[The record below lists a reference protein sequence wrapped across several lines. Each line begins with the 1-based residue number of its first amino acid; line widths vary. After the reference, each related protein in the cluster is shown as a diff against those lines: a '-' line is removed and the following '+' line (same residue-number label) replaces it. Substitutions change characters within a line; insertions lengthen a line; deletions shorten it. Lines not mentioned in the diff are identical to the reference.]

1 MMVPFFLKKAKLG
14 NAMEEAVL
22 NDPLAREHIESS
34 PGKKKKGNK
43 SKATKESKLGFN
55 STGEYSGADLQGEK
69 LGGIARTDDGVIGF
83 GHVATGDEIGAS
95 TETAGVAIDFA
106 DGEFIAAPVGE
117 TPTEEKARKAK
128 EAAARAEKQR
138 LADEAAAAEAAQ
150 QEADRVAAD
159 TAAQE
164 AAAVAAKVEKEEKAR
179 KMAEALEKD
188 KAKMAAKMKVMHGQK
203 EAEAAAKETSLKAA
217 AAKVQKVSTDAHF
230 AEMKREEKEQS
241 DMLAAARKEKDEAIQ
256 KVDKEELDNAA
267 KSEQIKDGT
276 AAVAHKTAIGDTGE
290 KVMAR
295 KQSIQIDEKYKAKQE
310 LAAKA
315 EQLRKEAEERAEKA
329 SAAHE
334 IGAEAYKAEMD
345 RIQKERDDA
354 AAKLQAEKDAAAAK
368 AQADIDEHLALH
380 AAELEKH
387 GALAAPEEADDSA
400 AATAASAA
408 RAAEAALL
416 VAAAE

>member
-1 MMVPFFLKKAKLG
+1 
-14 NAMEEAVL
+14 
-22 NDPLAREHIESS
+22 
-34 PGKKKKGNK
+34 
-43 SKATKESKLGFN
+43 
-55 STGEYSGADLQGEK
+55 LQGEK

-188 KAKMAAKMKVMHGQK
+188 KGHKAKMAAKMKVMHGQK

-276 AAVAHKTAIGDTGE
+276 AAVASNPRP
-290 KVMAR
+290 AR
-295 KQSIQIDEKYKAKQE
+295 
-310 LAAKA
+310 
-315 EQLRKEAEERAEKA
+315 
-329 SAAHE
+329 E
-334 IGAEAYKAEMD
+334 IG
-345 RIQKERDDA
+345 
-354 AAKLQAEKDAAAAK
+354 
-368 AQADIDEHLALH
+368 
-380 AAELEKH
+380 
-387 GALAAPEEADDSA
+387 GSA
-400 AATAASAA
+400 WFEQHSWQ
-408 RAAEAALL
+408 
-416 VAAAE
+416 